1 MQIEMEN
8 ILIVLENKTEKN
20 SRLVTEF
27 TSIIKSK
34 GVNITYSSIVQIPF
48 KYPIDSEE
56 KELQEKFDKSEHLLK
71 SFESNLNQI
80 KVPYSRMNGLVYKV
94 RDYFFGTIELS
105 QEVNSDLII
114 LPKSV
119 FENFSEILNSDYLDN
134 SIEIARIKKR
144 RVLCLMF
151 HPERKNTSQKH
162 VNKILKK

>member
-1 MQIEMEN
+1 MEN

-27 TSIIKSK
+27 SPIIKSK

-80 KVPYSRMNGLVYKV
+80 KIPYSRMNGLIYKV
-94 RDYFFGTIELS
+94 RDYFYGTIELS

-119 FENFSEILNSDYLDN
+119 FENFSEILNSDN
-134 SIEIARIKKR
+134 SIESVSFRGVKGINNLISNFK
-144 RVLCLMF
+144 
-151 HPERKNTSQKH
+151 SSI
-162 VNKILKK
+162 ILWQDDS

>member
-27 TSIIKSK
+27 SSIIKSK
-34 GVNITYSSIVQIPF
+34 GVNITYSSIVLIPF

-80 KVPYSRMNGLVYKV
+80 KVPYSRMNGLIYKV

-119 FENFSEILNSDYLDN
+119 FENFSEILNSDYSDN
-134 SIEIARIKKR
+134 SIESIPFRGVKGINNLISNFK
-144 RVLCLMF
+144 
-151 HPERKNTSQKH
+151 SS
-162 VNKILKK
+162 ILLWQDDN